1 MDIVKEVLAKQQREA
16 EKYKSIVVEK
26 LEEVNIDLG
35 HLLVADPNN
44 FEESEFK

>member
-16 EKYKSIVVEK
+16 EKYKSILVEK
-26 LEEVNIDLG
+26 LEEVNLDLG

-44 FEESEFK
+44 FDDTELK